1 MFFRVVSRVLVGAA
15 AAACLAA
22 APALAAI
29 AAADPGDWPAP
40 GSQPASDTLM
50 ELERQGYAVGIN
62 WLDGSK
68 SVPLSRCRVTAYHA
82 PAGDAGPQTG
92 TVYMDV
98 ICPYED

>member
-1 MFFRVVSRVLVGAA
+1 MFLRAVSRVLVGAA

-68 SVPLSRCRVTAYHA
+68 SVPLSRCRVTGYHA